1 MIIYKVFSMHE
12 VGIVTGIEGSTA
24 KVMITREGSP
34 CENCTQDT
42 CPIPENG
49 IETEAIN
56 IAGAKAGQKVKVAMT
71 SYTYYKGA
79 LLIYVLPVVAL
90 IGGAILG
97 TMYLPAYIHV
107 NNPDVLA
114 VSGGFSAFIVSL
126 LVVKKILSQL
136 NKKTAYQSVIESI
149 VEV

>member
-1 MIIYKVFSMHE
+1 MQEI
-12 VGIVTGIEGSTA
+12 GIVKSIEGSTA
-24 KVMITREGSP
+24 RVMISREGSP

-42 CPIPENG
+42 CTIPEKG

-56 IAGAKAGQKVKVAMT
+56 IAGAKVGQKVKVAMT

-97 TMYLPAYIHV
+97 NIYLPAHV
-107 NNPDVLA
+107 NVNDTDLLA
-114 VSGGFSAFIVSL
+114 VLGGFSAFIVSL
-126 LVVKKILSQL
+126 LVVKIIISKI

-149 VEV
+149 MEV